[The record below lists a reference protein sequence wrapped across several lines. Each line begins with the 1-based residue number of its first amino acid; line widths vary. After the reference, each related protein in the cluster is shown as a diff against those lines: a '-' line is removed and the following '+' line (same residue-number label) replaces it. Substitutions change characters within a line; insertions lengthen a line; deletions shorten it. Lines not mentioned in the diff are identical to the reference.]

1 MATEI
6 WILGEILSERENLKQ
21 VKATYPGTVKGMMA
35 SDSGTLNGM
44 MTTASD
50 DFPLMMARKVGRL
63 V

>member
-1 MATEI
+1 MMATEI

-21 VKATYPGTVKGMMA
+21 VKATFPGTVKGMMA

-44 MTTASD
+44 MTD